1 MLKNKW
7 ILLLGSTGGIGKEAA
22 NYLYNQG
29 YNLVL
34 LGRNKERIENIFS
47 ALSEERRIIYE
58 TDILDEN
65 KVKLS
70 LDEINSK
77 LGKLDGF
84 VNCAGYQV
92 MSGVSLIKL
101 NDIREMFEVNVFSP
115 FILLKYFSKKK
126 YFNKGA
132 SCVLLSS
139 VAAHE
144 GAIGNAFYASTKG
157 ALEGMLKS
165 VAAEFSNR
173 RRINLVSP
181 GIIKVGMGN
190 KLVDNLSSEQIK
202 KLENSYPLGL
212 GEGVDIAYMI
222 EYLISEKAKWITGQ
236 NFILDGG
243 CLST

>member
-7 ILLLGSTGGIGKEAA
+7 ILLLGSTGGIGKEVA

-34 LGRNKERIENIFS
+34 LGRNKERVENIFS
-47 ALSEERRIIYE
+47 TFSKERCFMYE
-58 TDILDEN
+58 VDILNE
-65 KVKLS
+65 KEVKLS
-70 LDEINSK
+70 LDEVNNKI
-77 LGKLDGF
+77 GKLDGL
-84 VNCAGYQV
+84 VNCTGYQV
-92 MSGVSLIKL
+92 MSGVSLVKL
-101 NDIREMFEVNVFSP
+101 NDIKEMFEVNVFSP
-115 FILLKYFSKKK
+115 FIFLKYFSKKK
-126 YFNKGA
+126 YFNEEA

-144 GAIGNAFYASTKG
+144 GAIGNSFYAATKG

-165 VAAEFSNR
+165 AAAEFSNK

-181 GIIKVGMGN
+181 GVVKVGMGN
-190 KLVDNLSSEQIK
+190 KLYNNLSVEQIK
-202 KLENSYPLGL
+202 KLEDSYPLGL
-212 GEGVDIAYMI
+212 GEGIDIAYMI

-243 CLST
+243 CLSI